1 MRLSCFHTFSST
13 VSDVLA
19 LVAAKNGCDTLCP
32 VSIGNRSLMQHQVI
46 EFYQQNLQLARETGN
61 RRDEMSALASLG
73 RAFEALEE
81 RVKAIE
87 FYEQALNIAAELGDG
102 RAERQAIKHLHDARN
117 PQTVKTSKA
126 TSRAKKTSS
135 RTTGRKATAKPRR
148 KSSKNQNARKAS
160 ASKSAQPHVPLPGS
174 EE

>member
-1 MRLSCFHTFSST
+1 MFSEPKLIVQKRNPARLGT
-13 VSDVLA
+13 
-19 LVAAKNGCDTLCP
+19 
-32 VSIGNRSLMQHQVI
+32 GNLRLMQHQVI

-81 RVKAIE
+81 HAKAIE

-102 RAERQAIKHLHDARN
+102 RAERQTLKHLQDARN
-117 PQTVKTSKA
+117 PQAAKTTKAATKAKTVAARS
-126 TSRAKKTSS
+126 SAKKSP
-135 RTTGRKATAKPRR
+135 AKSRR
-148 KSSKNQNARKAS
+148 KSSKKQNARKTS
-160 ASKSAQPHVPLPGS
+160 ASKSAQPPVPQSGR